1 MKNFIDRLRAWAGDD
16 RGQDLIEY
24 ALLFSL
30 IAIALVGGLS
40 DARVVVIDT
49 WNEIAADIGQAV
61 P

>member
-1 MKNFIDRLRAWAGDD
+1 MTNFIDRLRALAGDE

-30 IAIALVGGLS
+30 IAIALIGGLS
-40 DARVVVIDT
+40 DARNEVIGL
-49 WNEIAADIGQAV
+49 WNDIATDIGQAV

>member
-1 MKNFIDRLRAWAGDD
+1 MANFIDRLRALAGDE

-30 IAIALVGGLS
+30 IAIALIGGLT
-40 DARVVVIDT
+40 DASGEMVRIWD
-49 WNEIAADIGQAV
+49 NISANIAQV

>member
-1 MKNFIDRLRAWAGDD
+1 MTNFIDRLRALAGDE

-30 IAIALVGGLS
+30 IAIALIGGLS
-40 DARVVVIDT
+40 DARNEVISLWDD
-49 WNEIAADIGQAV
+49 IAAGIATV